1 MNEPI
6 YTVMTFSLSDK
17 PGTRNSRVVGFYH
30 NFEDADES
38 VKTNSC
44 DINEYSYDYALVE
57 KVNPGLYPETTVM
70 QYYKFNYNKRIYE
83 PIAALEELN
92 MICNFTIG

>member
-1 MNEPI
+1 
-6 YTVMTFSLSDK
+6 
-17 PGTRNSRVVGFYH
+17 VGFL
-30 NFEDADES
+30 A
-38 VKTNSC
+38 T
-44 DINEYSYDYALVE
+44 INYDYALVE

>member
-1 MNEPI
+1 MNKPI
-6 YTVMTFSLSDK
+6 YTVMTFSSFDK
-17 PGTRNSRVVGFYH
+17 LGTKNSRVVGFYH

-57 KVNPGLYPETTVM
+57 KVNPGLYPKTIVM

-83 PIAALEELN
+83 PIAVLEELN